1 MNAPVSLP
9 PLFDRTAFQ
18 RFARDGAFGG
28 RRVELRR
35 GKLVEVGPQFAPHR
49 RLKLK
54 LIVLLS
60 QLSAIRDQGW
70 EIGSE
75 GAIDFADDFQPLPDF
90 FVWDPALAS
99 ANLDGPIPAA
109 AVKLVIEVSSS
120 TLDDDLGDKRIDY
133 ARTGLAEYWV
143 VDVKQRLVRR
153 LALPNAAG
161 FDRADCVA
169 LNAEV
174 ASWTLPGVAKSAGA
188 L

>member
-1 MNAPVSLP
+1 M
-9 PLFDRTAFQ
+9 
-18 RFARDGAFGG
+18 
-28 RRVELRR
+28 
-35 GKLVEVGPQFAPHR
+35 

-60 QLSAIRDQGW
+60 QLPAVLDQGW

-75 GAIDFADDFQPLPDF
+75 GTIDFADDFQPMPDI

-120 TLDDDLGDKRIDY
+120 TLDDDLGDKRIEY

-143 VDVKQRLVRR
+143 VDVKQQLVHRH
-153 LALPNAAG
+153 AAPNAAG

-174 ASWTLPGVAKSAGA
+174 ASWTLPGVAISAGV